1 MAMTKLRTLLAGAI
15 IALAVASPAIYSW
28 AQTSVSVQSLTGNE
42 AVLLQQGGPGGSSF
56 FSTVNALRNAN
67 GYILVATGGTVNTT
81 VPQTASKV
89 IATGAITT
97 WNVTLPASPF
107 DGEVVAIACPGGA
120 ATVAVTA
127 NAVPASTTISGTAFT
142 ACSAGGV
149 AANTAEYLY
158 SLSANVWERIQ

>member
-1 MAMTKLRTLLAGAI
+1 MTKLRTLLAGAFV
-15 IALAVASPAIYSW
+15 ALALCGGYALAQVTISPN
-28 AQTSVSVQSLTGNE
+28 TLTGNE
-42 AVLLQQGGPGGSSF
+42 AWVCAVGGPGGPSTFCTTNLMRNSS
-56 FSTVNALRNAN
+56 
-67 GYILVATGGTVNTT
+67 GYQLVATGGTVNTT
-81 VPQTASKV
+81 VPQTTGKL

-107 DGEVVAIACPGGA
+107 DGETVAIACPGGT

-142 ACSAGGV
+142 ACTAGGA
-149 AANTAEYLY
+149 AANTAEWLY